1 MTFSSRLAEH
11 GGTWVFCPRDD
22 MILAE
27 REELAERERR
37 EERERGE
44 DRGEKGGSGS
54 QQQQQRRRRAA
65 QVEGGERSGEM
76 EAPVVG
82 AFPASAAPAASS
94 SATV

>member
-37 EERERGE
+37 ERGE

-65 QVEGGERSGEM
+65 EVEGGERSGEM

-82 AFPASAAPAASS
+82 ALPASAAPAASS

>member
-1 MTFSSRLAEH
+1 
-11 GGTWVFCPRDD
+11 

-44 DRGEKGGSGS
+44 KGGSGS

-65 QVEGGERSGEM
+65 EVEGGERSGEM

-82 AFPASAAPAASS
+82 ALPASAAPAASS